1 MVRPASLALAALFY
15 ALPAHGACGVIS
27 SRPCLRSLTPLLRIA
42 ALPSSPHSLH
52 FFATALTMAFAT
64 PTNSTAVED
73 KSAHDNDKNDT
84 APLAL
89 PATPFSDN
97 STAGKLDLAAGGQT
111 VKLDALGPMVVN
123 VDGSL
128 SRISNWDKM
137 TEMEQK
143 STMRVLGKRNKARLD
158 ALKEKE
164 KEQEAGAG
172 SGGDGVKDE
181 L

>member
-1 MVRPASLALAALFY
+1 MAS
-15 ALPAHGACGVIS
+15 
-27 SRPCLRSLTPLLRIA
+27 
-42 ALPSSPHSLH
+42 
-52 FFATALTMAFAT
+52 AT
-64 PTNSTAVED
+64 PTNTTAVED
-73 KSAHDNDKNDT
+73 KSSDDSNDNNT

-97 STAGKLDLAAGGQT
+97 STAGTLDLAAGGQT

-143 STMRVLGKRNKARLD
+143 STMRVLGKRNKARLE
-158 ALKEKE
+158 ALKEKGTR
-164 KEQEAGAG
+164 KEQETKGG
-172 SGGDGVKDE
+172 SGGHGEKGE

>member
-1 MVRPASLALAALFY
+1 MASAA
-15 ALPAHGACGVIS
+15 AS
-27 SRPCLRSLTPLLRIA
+27 NS
-42 ALPSSPHSLH
+42 
-52 FFATALTMAFAT
+52 
-64 PTNSTAVED
+64 NSTTAEG
-73 KSAHDNDKNDT
+73 DT
-84 APLAL
+84 SLNNAKLDTSAPLAL

-97 STAGKLDLAAGGQT
+97 SSIGQLDLANGGQT
-111 VKLDALGPMVVN
+111 VKLDSLGPMVVN

-143 STMRVLGKRNKARLD
+143 STMRVLGKRNKARLE

-164 KEQEAGAG
+164 KGKEAQAG
-172 SGGDGVKDE
+172 SDGQKDE